1 MTDTDAVTLSRR
13 ALMTGLVAGTALAA
27 TAPALA
33 QATGTRLFEDDL
45 GAVEIPVKP
54 QRIVSLNDV
63 RVTIPL
69 IEMGVMPV
77 GSQGRIAE
85 DGTIYLRSG
94 MALVRTDFHNSPI
107 QYVGSAPEPDLE
119 KIVAL
124 EPDLIITYADVN
136 LDQFKRIAPTLV
148 LNPQQTPGLDFMRK
162 VADAAGVLERFE
174 ELSANVAA
182 RMDALR
188 TAIPEANGMVVSL
201 LHSNNPGEVTV
212 GHYDSF
218 GALGFV
224 LSELGCRMP
233 ALTDQAKENANFSAE
248 SLQQLDGD
256 FIISTYNNGGGATPA
271 SMRAAMEATLANY
284 CDVLHACRTGQY
296 VSMPRDEV
304 YAFCF
309 AAIDLAAMGVHAG
322 IAGRNYQKLAA

>member
-1 MTDTDAVTLSRR
+1 MNDKDAFKLSRR
-13 ALMTGLVAGTALAA
+13 ALMTGLAAGTALAA
-27 TAPALA
+27 ASPAWA
-33 QATGTRLFEDDL
+33 QGTTRMFEDDL
-45 GAVEIPVKP
+45 GLVEIPLKP

-77 GSQGRIAE
+77 GSQGRIAP
-85 DGTIYLRSG
+85 DGSVYLRSG
-94 MALVRTDFHNSPI
+94 MALVRTDFHNSDI
-107 QYVGSAPEPDLE
+107 AYVGSAPEPDLE
-119 KIVAL
+119 KIAAL

-136 LDQFKRIAPTLV
+136 LEQFRRIAPTLV

-162 VADAAGVLERFE
+162 VADAAGALDRFE
-174 ELSANVAA
+174 ELAA
-182 RMDALR
+182 YLGTKMDALR
-188 TAIPEANGMVVSL
+188 AAIPDSADMVVSL

-224 LSELGCRMP
+224 LRELGCRMP
-233 ALTDQAKENANFSAE
+233 ALTDQANENANFSAE
-248 SLQQLDGD
+248 RLADLDGD
-256 FIISTYNNGGGATPA
+256 FIISTYNNGSGASPA
-271 SMRAAMEATLANY
+271 SMKAAMEAAFAGY

-322 IAGRNYQKLAA
+322 LAGRDYQKLAA